1 MPTTESAA
9 GAIRN
14 GEVMDDKAVGKLWAY
29 CLVIYGNDR
38 ESFEKDNVVQLI
50 RKLVEE
56 RAKWQF
62 ACHIAK
68 KNANLLMDLEKH
80 WQVLSAN
87 AKQHWGNISLH
98 DFGIDPKEWLKAELI
113 ADTKADILK
122 IYRRLHPDE

>member
-56 RAKWQF
+56 RAKLFHVEEDTLRYKDEWEGMPDKIGNVR
-62 ACHIAK
+62 IAAK
-68 KNANLLMDLEKH
+68 EKYRKCA
-80 WQVLSAN
+80 LRE
-87 AKQHWGNISLH
+87 
-98 DFGIDPKEWLKAELI
+98 FGIDPKEWLKAELI